1 MVKAR
6 VLLQN
11 PDLLNMALK
20 QDSDTARSLALLCD
34 AFSQTLSMELDEKN
48 RAVAALPATATAAP
62 TARMRM

>member
-20 QDSDTARSLALLCD
+20 QDSDAARSLASLCD

-48 RAVAALPATATAAP
+48 RTALAP
-62 TARMRM
+62 TGTETSASRMRM